1 MNATNRKFLRV
12 LCLCLCLLCCLPL
25 LAGCGSCGGSD
36 EPVVRNA
43 ITSVTV
49 GRGTQAEG
57 GTDATLTVTAALT
70 DALLKSYSGTVYLFE
85 LPARCGRNPD
95 LRGLTPVAD
104 APAASSLR
112 FSLSL
117 YDGMRSRLFS
127 SFVLASYDKTARQ
140 YTVLTSAVAVSDPA
154 VLADGTARTDA
165 AVSVKGLSSPHPA
178 DAVRLG
184 AASTVVDVSMGDII
198 REGWSEHAVSFLWNG
213 VTFYYDG
220 DAVRALDGTVSAYTA
235 AGIRVYLRFLLKAPG
250 ESTPACLYVPGAG
263 DAAGY
268 SPNMTDPDAAR
279 LLEAFFRFMAERY
292 AAGQDAPGR
301 GLCASFLIGRGVN
314 NVSRNAA
321 DGSTGAS
328 PDLHVS
334 RYEQLVRLAHTALR
348 ASTSAGRVFICL
360 DSHWN
365 GRDLS
370 GGFGAQNYLAAF
382 RSEAAL
388 RGDFDWQIACELAA
402 SSPRV
407 WLPSA
412 ADGDSLTIPSLSSL
426 TDLLSAETYRTAGGS
441 LRQVILT
448 DYAIPSAFAGEVSS
462 SDAAQADTYQA
473 SSFAYA
479 YTVAAANPRVE
490 ALIYDGVADG
500 AGLYAVSDGE
510 PVRRPIGDTFAVIDT
525 DGAES
530 VLSVARPIVG
540 TAFQRAESGQAGLA
554 LPTRTVTGSA
564 AALPTAQ
571 MSSGGSSLLLGFD
584 ARRDNPLGGF
594 TATEGLVYL
603 DRVAVS
609 GRPVLHAAL
618 EAPTAGMPVG
628 VTAPLPVSALTG
640 GRELLLDMQAAV
652 RGDAPAGNLTA
663 TVLLTRVSKGTV
675 ASGDGTLRY
684 RASSALPAGDWQ
696 ILRCD
701 ISSFTSLLDPDDT
714 VLLTVLLEGSAP
726 VSCDLYLREARLTG
740 VTAGSFPTVLILT
753 FAGVATLAL
762 TGVVVFLFLRHR
774 RRAR

>member
-1 MNATNRKFLRV
+1 M
-12 LCLCLCLLCCLPL
+12 
-25 LAGCGSCGGSD
+25 
-36 EPVVRNA
+36 
-43 ITSVTV
+43 
-49 GRGTQAEG
+49 
-57 GTDATLTVTAALT
+57 
-70 DALLKSYSGTVYLFE
+70 
-85 LPARCGRNPD
+85 
-95 LRGLTPVAD
+95 
-104 APAASSLR
+104 
-112 FSLSL
+112 
-117 YDGMRSRLFS
+117 
-127 SFVLASYDKTARQ
+127 
-140 YTVLTSAVAVSDPA
+140 
-154 VLADGTARTDA
+154 
-165 AVSVKGLSSPHPA
+165 
-178 DAVRLG
+178 
-184 AASTVVDVSMGDII
+184 
-198 REGWSEHAVSFLWNG
+198 
-213 VTFYYDG
+213 
-220 DAVRALDGTVSAYTA
+220 
-235 AGIRVYLRFLLKAPG
+235 
-250 ESTPACLYVPGAG
+250 
-263 DAAGY
+263 
-268 SPNMTDPDAAR
+268 
-279 LLEAFFRFMAERY
+279 
-292 AAGQDAPGR
+292 
-301 GLCASFLIGRGVN
+301 
-314 NVSRNAA
+314 
-321 DGSTGAS
+321 
-328 PDLHVS
+328 
-334 RYEQLVRLAHTALR
+334 
-348 ASTSAGRVFICL
+348 
-360 DSHWN
+360 
-365 GRDLS
+365 
-370 GGFGAQNYLAAF
+370 
-382 RSEAAL
+382 
-388 RGDFDWQIACELAA
+388 
-402 SSPRV
+402 
-407 WLPSA
+407 
-412 ADGDSLTIPSLSSL
+412 
-426 TDLLSAETYRTAGGS
+426 
-441 LRQVILT
+441 
-448 DYAIPSAFAGEVSS
+448 
-462 SDAAQADTYQA
+462 
-473 SSFAYA
+473 
-479 YTVAAANPRVE
+479 E

-510 PVRRPIGDTFAVIDT
+510 QVRRPIGDTFAVIDT

-628 VTAPLPVSALTG
+628 ITAPLPVSALTG

-652 RGDAPAGNLTA
+652 HGDAPAGNLTA
-663 TVLLTRVSKGTV
+663 TVLLTRVSKGAV